1 MRPPSAHTARVRHS
15 GRRPP
20 RQSRRASV
28 VGFFRLF
35 SPVPRESRSLAIVA
49 AACLHLPHVS
59 MGDLSPFGA
68 LFGALALRLRATASG
83 AGVGRWLLGHP
94 LRGRLHF
101 LARYGVFKVPPPG
114 FGFRP
119 RRADG
124 LHYAPLVRRSASVR
138 LCGTVATRGHIYARD
153 VVLAFPLFKGHFQKF
168 FISGC
173 FLHIPSTIAGV
184 PQLRYN
190 TRV

>member
-28 VGFFRLF
+28 VGFSRLF

-68 LFGALALRLRATASG
+68 LFGALALRLRAPASG

-114 FGFRP
+114 FGVALAVLTGCIIHRLPYVRQSVDLLHCSGAGLYIRARRRFGVFPVQRPFSEVFRFKQFSP
-119 RRADG
+119 HS
-124 LHYAPLVRRSASVR
+124 LHNCKRP
-138 LCGTVATRGHIYARD
+138 TVA
-153 VVLAFPLFKGHFQKF
+153 L
-168 FISGC
+168 
-173 FLHIPSTIAGV
+173 
-184 PQLRYN
+184 
-190 TRV
+190 

>member
-68 LFGALALRLRATASG
+68 LFGALALRLRAPASG

-101 LARYGVFKVPPPG
+101 LARYGVFKVQPPG
-114 FGFRP
+114 FGVALAVLTGCIMGLSGRLRNRAACRHCSGAGLYIRARRGFGVFPVQSAFSEVFHFR
-119 RRADG
+119 
-124 LHYAPLVRRSASVR
+124 
-138 LCGTVATRGHIYARD
+138 
-153 VVLAFPLFKGHFQKF
+153 LF
-168 FISGC
+168 S
-173 FLHIPSTIAGV
+173 P
-184 PQLRYN
+184 
-190 TRV
+190 

>member
-35 SPVPRESRSLAIVA
+35 SPVPRKSRSLAIAA

-68 LFGALALRLRATASG
+68 LFGALALRLRAPASG

-101 LARYGVFKVPPPG
+101 LARYGVFKVQPPG
-114 FGFRP
+114 FG
-119 RRADG
+119 
-124 LHYAPLVRRSASVR
+124 
-138 LCGTVATRGHIYARD
+138 VALA
-153 VVLAFPLFKGHFQKF
+153 VLT
-168 FISGC
+168 GC
-173 FLHIPSTIAGV
+173 IMRF
-184 PQLRYN
+184 N
-190 TRV
+190 C